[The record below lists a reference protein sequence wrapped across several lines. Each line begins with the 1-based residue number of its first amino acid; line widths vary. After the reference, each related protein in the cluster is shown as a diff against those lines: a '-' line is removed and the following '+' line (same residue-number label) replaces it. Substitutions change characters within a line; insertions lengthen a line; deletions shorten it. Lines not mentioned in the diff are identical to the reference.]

1 MPVLYLTSAVSG
13 MVTSCWYLLFV
24 NSVAAGVKNFK
35 SGEHSKALKML
46 DHALDIDPDNVEGLV
61 ARGAL

>member
-1 MPVLYLTSAVSG
+1 MLA
-13 MVTSCWYLLFV
+13 LLAI
-24 NSVAAGVKNFK
+24 NSVAAGVKSFK
-35 SGEHSKALKML
+35 AGEHSKAMKML